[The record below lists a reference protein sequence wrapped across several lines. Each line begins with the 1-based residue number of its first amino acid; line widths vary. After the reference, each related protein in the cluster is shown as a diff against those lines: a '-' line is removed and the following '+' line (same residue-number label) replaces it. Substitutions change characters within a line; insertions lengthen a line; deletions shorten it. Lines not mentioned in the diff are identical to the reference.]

1 MHSTLAKQEFEE
13 RERNPPTPLILT
25 CTIVPSGSTHEVREP
40 YTAQQKDELSVTK
53 GDKVTV
59 LSAPDDG
66 WWVVW

>member
-1 MHSTLAKQEFEE
+1 MHALT
-13 RERNPPTPLILT
+13 PPSLPPSSMYLPPL
-25 CTIVPSGSTHEVREP
+25 SGSTREVRQS
-40 YTAQQKDELSVTK
+40 YTSQQKDELSVVS